1 MNPAIPQEVDKAVPF
16 VPDPKLLQLRRH
28 WIFDLDGTL
37 TVSAHDFEHMRRE
50 LGLAPEAPILEALQA
65 MPPARAAPLWEVL
78 NELEFYYAGKA
89 SLMQGAAE
97 LLQNLHDHGRQLAI
111 LTRNTMPV
119 VKQTLRACAIDHF
132 FPLEHILDRDAC
144 IPKPSP
150 DGIIQLLSFWQADA
164 DDTVMV
170 GDYLYDLEAG
180 KGAGVATV
188 HLDTRG
194 NVDWSEY
201 TDIRVEN
208 LGQIIDYLQ
217 EPK

>member
-1 MNPAIPQEVDKAVPF
+1 MQQPN
-16 VPDPKLLQLRRH
+16 LLRNRGH

-37 TVSAHDFEHMRRE
+37 TVSAHDFDHIRRE
-50 LGLAPEAPILEALQA
+50 LGLAPEAPILEALHA
-65 MPPARAAPLWEVL
+65 MPESEAAPLWESL

-89 SLMQGAAE
+89 SVMLGASE
-97 LLQNLHDHGRQLAI
+97 LLQKLHDDGRRLAI

-119 VKQTLRACAIDHF
+119 VKHTLQACKIDHF
-132 FPLEHILDRDAC
+132 FPLDHILDRDSC

-150 DGIIQLLSFWQADA
+150 DGVKRLLEFWQADA
-164 DDTVMV
+164 EDTVMV

-194 NVDWSEY
+194 DIDWPEF
-201 TDIRVEN
+201 TDIRVED
-208 LGQIIDYLQ
+208 LGEIIEYI
-217 EPK
+217 

>member
-1 MNPAIPQEVDKAVPF
+1 MPA
-16 VPDPKLLQLRRH
+16 PDFLKSRGH

-50 LGLAPEAPILEALQA
+50 LGLEPQVPILEALHA
-65 MPPARAAPLWEVL
+65 MPEDESAPLWEML
-78 NELEFYYAGKA
+78 NDLEFYYAGKA
-89 SLMQGAAE
+89 SIMQGATE
-97 LLQNLHDHGRQLAI
+97 LLQRLHDDGRQLAI

-119 VKQTLRACAIDHF
+119 VKHTLEACSIDHF
-132 FPLEHILDRDAC
+132 FPLDHILDRDSC

-150 DGIIQLLSFWQADA
+150 DGVQRLLDFWRADA

-180 KGAGVATV
+180 KGAGVATI

-194 NVDWSEY
+194 NVDWAEF
-201 TDIRVEN
+201 TDIRVEG
-208 LGQIIDYLQ
+208 LGEIIEYL
-217 EPK
+217 

>member
-1 MNPAIPQEVDKAVPF
+1 MYQPN
-16 VPDPKLLQLRRH
+16 LLKHRGH

-50 LGLAPEAPILEALQA
+50 LGLEPQVPILEALHA
-65 MPPARAAPLWEVL
+65 MPDDKAAPLWEAL

-89 SLMQGAAE
+89 SIMQGANE
-97 LLQNLHDHGRQLAI
+97 LLQRLHDNGRQLAI

-119 VKQTLRACAIDHF
+119 VKHTLEACSIDQF
-132 FPLEHILDRDAC
+132 FPLDHILDRDSC

-150 DGIIQLLSFWQADA
+150 DGIQRLLKFWQADA

-170 GDYLYDLEAG
+170 GDFLYDLEAG

-194 NVDWSEY
+194 DVDWSEF
-201 TDIRVEN
+201 TDIRVEG
-208 LGQIIDYLQ
+208 LVEIIEYI
-217 EPK
+217 

>member
-1 MNPAIPQEVDKAVPF
+1 MQQPN
-16 VPDPKLLQLRRH
+16 LLRNRGH

-37 TVSAHDFEHMRRE
+37 TVSAHDFDHIRRE
-50 LGLAPEAPILEALQA
+50 LGLSPETPILEALHA
-65 MPPARAAPLWEVL
+65 MPESEAAPLWESL

-89 SLMQGAAE
+89 SVMRGASE
-97 LLQNLHDHGRQLAI
+97 LLQKLHDGGRQLAI

-119 VKQTLRACAIDHF
+119 VKHTLQACKIDHF
-132 FPLEHILDRDAC
+132 FPLDHILDRDSC

-150 DGIIQLLSFWQADA
+150 DGVKRLLDFWQADA

-194 NVDWSEY
+194 DVDWSEF
-201 TDIRVEN
+201 TDIRVEE
-208 LGQIIDYLQ
+208 LGEIIEYI
-217 EPK
+217 

>member
-1 MNPAIPQEVDKAVPF
+1 MRQPN
-16 VPDPKLLQLRRH
+16 LLKHRGH

-37 TVSAHDFEHMRRE
+37 TVSAHDFDHIRRE
-50 LGLAPEAPILEALQA
+50 LGLGSETPILEALHA
-65 MPPARAAPLWEVL
+65 MPESEAAPLWESL

-89 SLMQGAAE
+89 SVMQGASE
-97 LLQNLHDHGRQLAI
+97 LLQKLHDGGRQMAI

-119 VKQTLRACAIDHF
+119 VEQTLQACEIDHF
-132 FPLEHILDRDAC
+132 FPLDHILDRDSC

-150 DGIIQLLSFWQADA
+150 DGIKRLLEFWQADA
-164 DDTVMV
+164 EDTVMV

-194 NVDWSEY
+194 NVEWSEF
-201 TDIRVEN
+201 TDIRVEQ
-208 LGQIIDYLQ
+208 LGEIIEYI
-217 EPK
+217 

>member
-1 MNPAIPQEVDKAVPF
+1 MQ
-16 VPDPKLLQLRRH
+16 PDLLKHRGH

-37 TVSAHDFEHMRRE
+37 TVSAHDFDHIRRE
-50 LGLAPEAPILEALQA
+50 LGLAPETPILEALHA
-65 MPPARAAPLWEVL
+65 MPEGEAAPLWESL

-89 SLMQGAAE
+89 SVMQGASE
-97 LLQNLHDHGRQLAI
+97 LLQKLHENGRQLAI

-119 VKQTLRACAIDHF
+119 VKQTLQACKIDHF
-132 FPLEHILDRDAC
+132 FPLDHILDRDSC
-144 IPKPSP
+144 MPKPSP
-150 DGIIQLLSFWQADA
+150 DGVRHLLDLWQADA

-194 NVDWSEY
+194 DVDWSEF
-201 TDIRVEN
+201 TDIRVEE
-208 LGQIIDYLQ
+208 LGELIGYL
-217 EPK
+217 

>member
-1 MNPAIPQEVDKAVPF
+1 MNPAIPQEVEKAVPA
-16 VPDPKLLQLRRH
+16 PKLLQLRRH

-50 LGLAPEAPILEALQA
+50 LGLAPEVPILEALQA
-65 MPPARAAPLWEVL
+65 MPPAQAAPLWEVL

-97 LLQNLHDHGRQLAI
+97 LLQNLHDHDRQLAI

-150 DGIIQLLSFWQADA
+150 DGIMQLLSFWQADA

-201 TDIRVEN
+201 TDIRVDN

>member
-1 MNPAIPQEVDKAVPF
+1 MLAPN
-16 VPDPKLLQLRRH
+16 LLKHRGH

-50 LGLAPEAPILEALQA
+50 LGLEPQEPILEALRA
-65 MPPARAAPLWEVL
+65 IPEDEAAPLWETL

-89 SLMQGAAE
+89 SIMQGANE
-97 LLQNLHDHGRQLAI
+97 LLQKLHDKGRQLAI

-119 VKQTLRACAIDHF
+119 VKHTLEACSIDQF
-132 FPLEHILDRDAC
+132 FPLDHILDRDSC
-144 IPKPSP
+144 IPKQSP
-150 DGIIQLLSFWQADA
+150 DGIQRLLKFWQADA

-170 GDYLYDLEAG
+170 GDFLYDLEAG

-194 NVDWSEY
+194 DVDWSEF
-201 TDIRVEN
+201 TDIRVEC
-208 LGQIIDYLQ
+208 LGEIIEYI
-217 EPK
+217 

>member
-1 MNPAIPQEVDKAVPF
+1 MYQPY
-16 VPDPKLLQLRRH
+16 LLKHRGH

-50 LGLAPEAPILEALQA
+50 LGLEPQVPILEALHA
-65 MPPARAAPLWEVL
+65 MPDDKAAPLWEAL

-89 SLMQGAAE
+89 SIMQGANE
-97 LLQNLHDHGRQLAI
+97 LLQRLHDNGRQLAI

-119 VKQTLRACAIDHF
+119 VKHTLEACSIDQF
-132 FPLEHILDRDAC
+132 FPLDHILDRDSC

-150 DGIIQLLSFWQADA
+150 DGIQRLLKFWQADA

-170 GDYLYDLEAG
+170 GDFLYDLEAG

-194 NVDWSEY
+194 DVDWSEF
-201 TDIRVEN
+201 TDIRVEG
-208 LGQIIDYLQ
+208 LVEIIEYI
-217 EPK
+217 

>member
-1 MNPAIPQEVDKAVPF
+1 MDARMQHAD
-16 VPDPKLLQLRRH
+16 LLKHRGH

-37 TVSAHDFEHMRRE
+37 TVSAHDFDHMRRE
-50 LGLAPEAPILEALQA
+50 LGLAPETPILEALHA
-65 MPPARAAPLWEVL
+65 MPESEAAPLWESL

-89 SLMQGAAE
+89 SVMEGASE
-97 LLQNLHDHGRQLAI
+97 LLQKLHENGRQLAI

-119 VKQTLRACAIDHF
+119 VKHTLQACKIDHF
-132 FPLEHILDRDAC
+132 FPLDHILDRDSC

-150 DGIIQLLSFWQADA
+150 DGVKRLLAFWKAQAE
-164 DDTVMV
+164 DTVMV

-194 NVDWSEY
+194 DVDWSEY
-201 TDIRVEN
+201 TDIRIEE
-208 LGQIIDYLQ
+208 LGELIEYL
-217 EPK
+217 

>member
-1 MNPAIPQEVDKAVPF
+1 MQQQN
-16 VPDPKLLQLRRH
+16 LLKHRGH

-37 TVSAHDFEHMRRE
+37 TVSAHDFDHIRRE
-50 LGLAPEAPILEALQA
+50 LGLAPETPILEALHA
-65 MPPARAAPLWEVL
+65 MPESAAEPLWESL

-89 SLMQGAAE
+89 SVMQGANE
-97 LLQNLHDHGRQLAI
+97 LLQKLHDGGCQLAI

-119 VKQTLRACAIDHF
+119 VEQTLQACKIDHF
-132 FPLEHILDRDAC
+132 FPLDHILDRDSC

-150 DGIIQLLSFWQADA
+150 DGVKRLLNFWQADA
-164 DDTVMV
+164 EDTVMV

-194 NVDWSEY
+194 NVDWSEF
-201 TDIRVEN
+201 TDIRVEQ
-208 LGQIIDYLQ
+208 LGEIIEYI
-217 EPK
+217 